1 MVIHQCGVDCGCD
14 GVDLRCISGSEH
26 SQYTESSEKIGQKM
40 PFFAETVFDVIHRSA
55 DEFPVGIFLVIENS
69 QCYLG
74 KFRTHAEQSGNPH
87 PEYGAGSADSDSAGN
102 TGNITGTNRGSKC
115 CTDRLERCNCAIGS
129 ISFAEHSSK
138 RCADRIREFSNLEKT
153 GAQTQV
159 KADTE
164 NTDHSRNTPDKIVHG
179 IVDGFNQLEHRY
191 LFLFHKQKHFLGR
204 SVLS

>member
-1 MVIHQCGVDCGCD
+1 MEV

-102 TGNITGTNRGSKC
+102 TGNITGTDRRGQSG
-115 CTDRLERCNCAIGS
+115 TDCLERRQRTVRCVSFSEHTSDGGLDCIGK
-129 ISFAEHSSK
+129 F
-138 RCADRIREFSNLEKT
+138 
-153 GAQTQV
+153 
-159 KADTE
+159 
-164 NTDHSRNTPDKIVHG
+164 TD
-179 IVDGFNQLEHRY
+179 L
-191 LFLFHKQKHFLGR
+191 
-204 SVLS
+204 